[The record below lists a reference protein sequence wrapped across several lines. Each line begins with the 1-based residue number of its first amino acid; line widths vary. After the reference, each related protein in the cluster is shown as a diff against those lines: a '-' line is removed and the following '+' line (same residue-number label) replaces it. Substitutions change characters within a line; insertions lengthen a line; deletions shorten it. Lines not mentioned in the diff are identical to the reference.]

1 MSAFVSLVEVLI
13 QGLIFAIFIRSLIS
27 WFPIA
32 RESLIVRGLDS
43 VTEPVLEP
51 LRRLI
56 PRIGMIDITPM
67 VAILVLYG
75 ILSVLQAGH
84 AS

>member
-1 MSAFVSLVEVLI
+1 MSAFVSLVGMLI

-32 RESLIVRGLDS
+32 RESLIVRGLDL

-67 VAILVLYG
+67 VAIIVLA
-75 ILSVLQAGH
+75 VLQAVLTR
-84 AS
+84 